1 MASRALLVIEPIIY
15 GILLLP
21 IAYLIKLHGKP
32 CFLWSL
38 YLTLFS
44 LLHVIGGVML
54 LCDSKHAMTI
64 LNVCVGLLIL
74 ATSAVWFELNHHW
87 ETNKAIERIKI
98 AIIHILVIVGE
109 LLLILGAAT
118 DPVIAKTSVQIK
130 TGVGLGCL
138 AVAAKLMVIQAIVA
152 IVEKACSW
160 KDDKSRLLFATTFG
174 SVCLCVRVIYTMCV
188 MTKMLPLL
196 SRCASTLQGV
206 YFVLL
211 PETLTAI
218 VYLAVGLWTRNI
230 GESRQEEPEA
240 KEDIPDSN
248 EQALPPTPTP
258 PPQPNPE
265 QPAWGF
271 MDPGPSAPRPR
282 PGVAES
288 EVDAVQQRQDTTG
301 TSSRQ
306 PEVYEMDELDPYEAW
321 QHIALAS

>member
-1 MASRALLVIEPIIY
+1 MISRALLVLEPILY
-15 GILLLP
+15 GVLLLP
-21 IAYLIKLHGKP
+21 VAYLMKLHGKP
-32 CFLWSL
+32 GFLWSL

-64 LNVCVGLLIL
+64 LNICIGLLIL

-87 ETNKAIERIKI
+87 ETNKAIEKIKV
-98 AIIHILVIVGE
+98 AIIHILVIAGE
-109 LLLILGAAT
+109 LLLILGAIT
-118 DPVIAKTSVQIK
+118 DPVTAKTSVQVKI
-130 TGVGLGCL
+130 GIGLGCL
-138 AVAAKLMVIQAIVA
+138 AVAAKLMLIQAIVA

-174 SVCLCVRVIYTMCV
+174 SVCLCVRIIYTMCV
-188 MTKMLPLL
+188 MTRMLPLL
-196 SRCASTLQGV
+196 SRCATNMQGV

-248 EQALPPTPTP
+248 EQAPPPTP
-258 PPQPNPE
+258 PQPRPE
-265 QPAWGF
+265 EFAWDVT
-271 MDPGPSAPRPR
+271 DPGPNAPRPS
-282 PGVAES
+282 PDVAEL
-288 EVDAVQQRQDTTG
+288 EAEAVEPRQNAAGTG
-301 TSSRQ
+301 FRQ
-306 PEVYEMDELDPYEAW
+306 PEVYELDDLDPFDEW
-321 QHIALAS
+321 QNIPLAS